1 MNNEKDF
8 SNDPLFKDL
17 RKFAAKQ
24 TGPETM
30 PVELFEAFRSAG
42 KTKVRSKW
50 IGRTVIGLIL
60 TSVALPSL
68 SYAHVL
74 PTPVSNV
81 VKRVVHLVSAPVR
94 VVASV
99 VVSEPAPTTD
109 LTQATQTP
117 APVDA
122 PATPAV
128 VQTPVPVATKHE
140 EEKKAV
146 NPTSPK
152 KNSSEGHED
161 SKSESMSEAKKSSS
175 KSESDDEGGT
185 APKIPASGTSAPSVS
200 GSGETKSESK
210 SESKSGSSE
219 KSDD

>member
-1 MNNEKDF
+1 MNNDKDL

-24 TGPETM
+24 EGPETM
-30 PVELFEAFRSAG
+30 PAELFEAFRSAG
-42 KTKVRSKW
+42 KTKSRSKW

-74 PTPVSNV
+74 PTPVANV
-81 VKRVVHLVSAPVR
+81 VKRVVHVVSAPVR

-117 APVDA
+117 APE
-122 PATPAV
+122 PAAPAV
-128 VQTPVPVATKHE
+128 VPTPVPVPTKQE
-140 EEKKAV
+140 GEKKVAL
-146 NPTSPK
+146 PSSPK
-152 KNSSEGHED
+152 KNSSENHES
-161 SKSESMSEAKKSSS
+161 SKSESKSESKNESS
-175 KSESDDEGGT
+175 KSESDDEGGA
-185 APKIPASGTSAPSVS
+185 APKIPASGTSAPKVS
-200 GSGETKSESK
+200 GSGESK
-210 SESKSGSSE
+210 SESKSSSS
-219 KSDD
+219 KNNDD